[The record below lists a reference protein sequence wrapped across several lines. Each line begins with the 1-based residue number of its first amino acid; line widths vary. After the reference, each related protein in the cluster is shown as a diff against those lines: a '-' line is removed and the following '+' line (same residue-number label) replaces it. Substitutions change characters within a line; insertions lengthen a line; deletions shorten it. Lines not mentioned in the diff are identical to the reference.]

1 MWITAGLF
9 LLLVLPVGALV
20 FLTGF
25 YFWLCKNYMHILF
38 RIFMEKPIF
47 VIPRGN
53 RPDDSED
60 VDLHTPDGLKLKAGY
75 LKTTAPHRK
84 GVILFGLEFG
94 ANRWSCVPY
103 CEHLRAAGYDIFTYE
118 PRNQG
123 ESDKDGSYTPLQW
136 VTDRDVIDCRTA
148 LEYLKHRSDVDRHG
162 IGLYGISKGGGA
174 GLVVAAE
181 DQFIRCVLTDGAFA
195 TYSTVVPYMRYW
207 YSIYDKNYALHGL
220 VMPHYYGLVL
230 KAMFRRA
237 QREHHVHY
245 VSLEN
250 AARKIS
256 PRPLFMIHGEK
267 DSYIRPSMAL
277 ALYNCAKEP
286 KDFWLVSG
294 ARHNQAIELAQKEYT
309 ERVREFFDGYL
320 AHHNKS

>member
-1 MWITAGLF
+1 MWITVGIILLFIPLIVSATFMVGLYIWLVRNYLGI
-9 LLLVLPVGALV
+9 LL
-20 FLTGF
+20 
-25 YFWLCKNYMHILF
+25 
-38 RIFMEKPIF
+38 RIFTEKPIF
-47 VIPRGN
+47 IIPRGT
-53 RPDDSED
+53 RPDDAED
-60 VDLHTPDGLKLKAGY
+60 IELRTPDGLMLKAAY
-75 LKTTAPHRK
+75 LKNRTSQRK

-103 CEHLRAAGYDIFTYE
+103 CNHLLAAGYDIFTYE

-123 ESDKDGSYTPLQW
+123 DSDKDTSYEPLQW
-136 VTDRDVIDCRTA
+136 VTDRDVTDCRTA
-148 LEYLKHRSDVDRHG
+148 LEYLKNRSDVDRHG
-162 IGLYGISKGGGA
+162 IGMYGISKGGGA

-220 VMPHYYGLVL
+220 ILPSYYGLIG
-230 KAMFRRA
+230 KAGFREA
-237 QREHHVHY
+237 QRQQHVRY
-245 VSLEN
+245 ASLEN

-277 ALYNCAKEP
+277 ALYNYAKEP
-286 KDFWLVSG
+286 KDFWLVGG
-294 ARHNQAIELAQKEYT
+294 ARHNQAIELAAEEYT
-309 ERVREFFDGYL
+309 ARVREFFDGFL
-320 AHHNKS
+320 AIS